1 MLTDSAMMIRTQVQL
16 TNAQMQ
22 ALKRLSAETGK
33 SAAELIRNG
42 IDQYLAGR
50 RAPTAEDRIQRAIQ
64 IAGAFASGS
73 SDGSASHDRYL
84 AEAFQR

>member
-1 MLTDSAMMIRTQVQL
+1 MLTVMMIRTQVQL
-16 TNAQMQ
+16 TEAQMQ
-22 ALKRLSAETGK
+22 ALKHLSAETGK

-50 RAPTAEDRIQRAIQ
+50 RTPAPEDRIERAMRV
-64 IAGAFASGS
+64 AGGFASGG
-73 SDGSASHDRYL
+73 SDGSSKHDRYL

>member
-1 MLTDSAMMIRTQVQL
+1 MMIRTQVQL
-16 TNAQMQ
+16 TDAQMQ
-22 ALKRLSAETGK
+22 ALRQLSAETGK

-50 RAPTAEDRIQRAIQ
+50 HAPTPEDRIGRAIR
-64 IAGAFASGS
+64 IAGAFASGGA
-73 SDGSASHDRYL
+73 DGSAKHDLYL